1 MTSGSLGEAADHS
14 REIHARTLP
23 RSQSGRHTEM
33 LMREKIA
40 MEADAALLGREAR
53 GETRQ

>member
-1 MTSGSLGEAADHS
+1 
-14 REIHARTLP
+14 
-23 RSQSGRHTEM
+23 M